1 MEYRY
6 HLAKYAG
13 KSSRLTCPQ
22 CERPHCFTPY
32 VDDDNNLID
41 KTVGRCDHESS
52 CGYHLTPSQYFQ
64 QHPEARP
71 QGEVWRQAPAWL
83 TEKRNSVPLP
93 TNFLPED
100 LVAKTV
106 RLNPVS
112 NFLAFLYRI
121 FDADTVQML
130 VDRYRLGVTRDGAA
144 IFYQIDLE
152 GRIRTGKIIQYNPE
166 TGHRIKDASVPVD
179 WVHARLKK
187 KGLLPESWTVRQCL
201 FGEHLLAQYPDAL
214 VCLVEAE
221 KTAVICSA
229 FCPKFI
235 WLATG
240 GKTQLGDRLDVL
252 KGRKVLVFPDIDAY
266 AAWREAFAKKPFLS
280 VTFSDILEKEG
291 TPEDRA
297 AQIDI
302 ADWLLQWQSNCCVP
316 SVPLVP
322 ERNTAQ
328 PEGTNPVLAEV
339 ARYFSPESLPEVA
352 ALIEDLDLEIISIIP
367 PENA

>member
-1 MEYRY
+1 M
-6 HLAKYAG
+6 
-13 KSSRLTCPQ
+13 
-22 CERPHCFTPY
+22 
-32 VDDDNNLID
+32 
-41 KTVGRCDHESS
+41 
-52 CGYHLTPSQYFQ
+52 
-64 QHPEARP
+64 
-71 QGEVWRQAPAWL
+71 
-83 TEKRNSVPLP
+83 
-93 TNFLPED
+93 
-100 LVAKTV
+100 
-106 RLNPVS
+106 
-112 NFLAFLYRI
+112 
-121 FDADTVQML
+121 
-130 VDRYRLGVTRDGAA
+130 
-144 IFYQIDLE
+144 
-152 GRIRTGKIIQYNPE
+152 
-166 TGHRIKDASVPVD
+166 
-179 WVHARLKK
+179 
-187 KGLLPESWTVRQCL
+187 RQCL

-302 ADWLLQWQSNCCVP
+302 ADWLLQWQDGGGVP

-322 ERNTAQ
+322 ERNDFF
-328 PEGTNPVLAEV
+328 ERLLA
-339 ARYFSPESLPEVA
+339 PEVIPEVK
-352 ALIEDLDLEIISIIP
+352 ALIEDLDLEVISIQEP
-367 PENA
+367 LTD

>member
-1 MEYRY
+1 MNRTRRFLRTLFPPETIT
-6 HLAKYAG
+6 
-13 KSSRLTCPQ
+13 RLITDYC
-22 CERPHCFTPY
+22 
-32 VDDDNNLID
+32 
-41 KTVGRCDHESS
+41 
-52 CGYHLTPSQYFQ
+52 
-64 QHPEARP
+64 
-71 QGEVWRQAPAWL
+71 
-83 TEKRNSVPLP
+83 
-93 TNFLPED
+93 
-100 LVAKTV
+100 
-106 RLNPVS
+106 
-112 NFLAFLYRI
+112 
-121 FDADTVQML
+121 
-130 VDRYRLGVTRDGAA
+130 LGVTKDRSA
-144 IFYQIDLE
+144 IFFQLDIQ
-152 GRIRTGKIIQYNPE
+152 GRCRGGKIIQYNPE
-166 TGHRIKDASVPVD
+166 TGHRIKDAGVPVD

-187 KGLLPESWTVRQCL
+187 KGLLPESWSVRQCL

-266 AAWREAFAKKPFLS
+266 AAWQEAFAKKPYLS
-280 VTFSDILEKEG
+280 VTFSDILEKDG

-302 ADWLLQWQSNCCVP
+302 ADWLLQWQDGGSVP

-328 PEGTNPVLAEV
+328 AAGTNPLLAEV

-367 PENA
+367 PENV

>member
-13 KSSRLTCPQ
+13 KASRLSCPQ

-32 VDDDNNLID
+32 VDDANHLID

-71 QGEVWRQAPAWL
+71 QDEDWRQAPAWL
-83 TEKRNSVPLP
+83 SEKRNSVPP
-93 TNFLPED
+93 PANFLPED
-100 LVAKTV
+100 LVERTV

-112 NFLAFLYRI
+112 NFLAFLYSI
-121 FDADTVQML
+121 FDADTVRML

-144 IFYQIDLE
+144 IFYQIDLQ
-152 GRIRTGKIIQYNPE
+152 GRIRTGKIIQYNPV
-166 TGHRIKDASVPVD
+166 TGHRIKDTGIPVD

-187 KGLLPESWTVRQCL
+187 QGLLPESWNVTQCL
-201 FGEHLLAQYPDAL
+201 FGEHLLARYPDAL

-229 FCPKFI
+229 FCPKFV

-266 AAWREAFAKKPFLS
+266 AAWQEAFAKKPFLS

-302 ADWLLQWQSNCCVP
+302 ADWLLRHYSTQGVP
-316 SVPLVP
+316 PVPLVP

-328 PEGTNPVLAEV
+328 AAGTNPVLAEV

>member
-13 KSSRLTCPQ
+13 KASRLSCPQ

-32 VDDDNNLID
+32 VDDADQLID

-52 CGYHLTPSQYFQ
+52 CGYHLTPHQYFQ
-64 QHPEARP
+64 QHPEAKP
-71 QGEVWRQAPAWL
+71 QDWRQPPAWL
-83 TEKRNSVPLP
+83 EQKRNSEPVRIDV
-93 TNFLPED
+93 LPED
-100 LVAKTV
+100 IVQKTV
-106 RLNPVS
+106 RLTPVS
-112 NFLAFLYRI
+112 NFLAFLYRT

-130 VDRYRLGVTRDGAA
+130 VDRYLLGVTRDGAA
-144 IFYQIDLE
+144 IFYQIDLQ
-152 GRIRTGKIIQYNPE
+152 GRIRTGKIIQYNPV
-166 TGHRIKDASVPVD
+166 TGHRIKDTGIPVD

-201 FGEHLLAQYPDAL
+201 FGEHLLARHPDAL

-229 FCPKFI
+229 FCPKFV

-266 AAWREAFAKKPFLS
+266 TSWQEAFAKKPFLS

-302 ADWLLQWQSNCCVP
+302 ADWLLRHYSVMPGPVRASPFHPEPFPVP
-316 SVPLVP
+316 PVP
-322 ERNTAQ
+322 ERNKDL
-328 PEGTNPVLAEV
+328 E
-339 ARYFSPESLPEVA
+339 RFFSPESLPEVA
-352 ALIEDLDLEIISIIP
+352 ALIEDLDLEIVSIIP
-367 PENA
+367 PENL

>member
-1 MEYRY
+1 
-6 HLAKYAG
+6 
-13 KSSRLTCPQ
+13 
-22 CERPHCFTPY
+22 
-32 VDDDNNLID
+32 
-41 KTVGRCDHESS
+41 
-52 CGYHLTPSQYFQ
+52 
-64 QHPEARP
+64 
-71 QGEVWRQAPAWL
+71 
-83 TEKRNSVPLP
+83 
-93 TNFLPED
+93 
-100 LVAKTV
+100 
-106 RLNPVS
+106 
-112 NFLAFLYRI
+112 
-121 FDADTVQML
+121 ML
-130 VDRYRLGVTRDGAA
+130 VDRYRLGVTKDGAA
-144 IFYQIDLE
+144 IFYQIDRE

-166 TGHRIKDASVPVD
+166 TGYRIKGTGVPVD

-187 KGLLPESWTVRQCL
+187 KGLLPESWSVRQCL
-201 FGEHLLAQYPDAL
+201 FGEHLLARYLDAL

-240 GKTQLGDRLDVL
+240 GKTQPGDRLDVL

-266 AAWREAFAKKPFLS
+266 TAWQEAFVKKPFLS

-302 ADWLLQWQSNCCVP
+302 ADWLLQWQGNSGVP

-322 ERNTAQ
+322 ERNTTQ
-328 PEGTNPVLAEV
+328 DEGTNPVLAEV

-367 PENA
+367 PQTV